1 MVIFFF
7 LIILTSNLYSAEK
20 IGLITS
26 TNGNIYLKDLNGNKV
41 SLYLYDEVFLKD
53 EIFTDSDSSVTIQYI
68 DNSTF
73 ILKQN
78 SSIQIN
84 EFDISGSKNIFLG
97 EIRSGT
103 AIIESGKISKQSNGS
118 MKIKLPNMM
127 LDIKGTRLNINT
139 KLNGSAEVTLA
150 EDSFGKVGQINV
162 STENKSKTFFNIDEV
177 VFIDEENNIVE
188 RPITEAELNE
198 ASSISEILIQA
209 SKVDDALVQ
218 KSLES
223 RLVKGS
229 LQDANNDGKIDIS
242 DVTIL
247 KERIKLDKKKKLIL
261 LLKIVLKIML
271 FSYQV
276 F

>member
-103 AIIESGKISKQSNGS
+103 VIIESGKISKQSNGS

-162 STENKSKTFFNIDEV
+162 STENKSKTLFDIDEV
-177 VFIDEENNIVE
+177 VFINEENNIVE

-247 KERIKLDKKKKLIL
+247 KERIKLEKLIL